1 MKKQTEEEQRN
12 EDTKEQR
19 EADKGGERE
28 REKLMRGRKK
38 NLIQF
43 YECKKCRV
51 SQPTFLACAA
61 ASSDR

>member
-12 EDTKEQR
+12 KDTKGQR

-28 REKLMRGRKK
+28 REIDERKK
-38 NLIQF
+38 KNWMQF